1 MRLFVRAILALC
13 LYSGLISAA
22 PTPTRRLAKRLDAGA
37 PLASDIGGAH
47 LLIKD
52 LAQSDPIIKNAYL
65 LLSKP
70 RGYYDGM
77 SACSAMGEGG
87 YIYIADTSGAKDL
100 VDLLKSNTPANI
112 EASNH
117 TQFWVYNGV
126 PGVLQN
132 CLALNKDTGKTDWIP
147 CTTQLPT
154 VCFNSVMR
162 RVLLFDDR
170 SRQIKVTTPVGQIQG
185 WRDQNAFR
193 FLGIP
198 YAEAPVG
205 ERRFAK
211 PVAKAP
217 FTSTYDAL
225 NYRYICPQTQN
236 AFMPLLMSWLENGA
250 TEHEDCLNLNVYTP
264 SLKGPGVSGLPVIM
278 YIHGGGFT
286 TYAGS
291 TILFEPGHLVAR
303 GGVVVVT
310 INYRLGFLGWLE
322 NAGAWGRS
330 SVSGNQAI
338 HDQILALQWIKKN
351 IAAFGGDPNRI
362 TVMGESAGAVS
373 IRAMLSAKSTWG
385 LYQSVISQSDPANIP
400 FKTPANAAQ
409 EATYFMQALGCPV
422 PDLNCARS
430 TPVEEV
436 LNAQTNASARV
447 LAYNKWTTWALVFR
461 PVIDGDLIPAE
472 FSQLVKTGSYNTK
485 ANVMWGTTK
494 DEAGLFVPQYF
505 PDPIPIQNV
514 SVALDLVFEPERGAQ
529 LLGSP
534 YFQPDPADSDAVR
547 NLFNRAGTQY
557 YFFCPIRYLSRQ
569 MSTHKPT
576 YNYRFNR
583 GRDIPL
589 VGGNYCSTST
599 GRVCHSY
606 DIQPEF
612 GSGDAVVGFS
622 QTGDDAR
629 FARQMIDRITTFAK
643 TGNPNP
649 QPGQVGVESLNPDVA
664 GVNWPP
670 YSNSNPIAEFNLDS
684 SVSTNAENDVCS
696 WIDTTFLYDFW
707 YRMPGNTP

>member
-1 MRLFVRAILALC
+1 MPKQRLEK
-13 LYSGLISAA
+13 
-22 PTPTRRLAKRLDAGA
+22 RLAAGA
-37 PLASDIGGAH
+37 PLAGDIGGAH
-47 LLIKD
+47 LLLKD
-52 LAQSDPIIKNAYL
+52 LAQSDPLIKNAYL

-77 SACSAMGEGG
+77 AACSSMGESG
-87 YIYIADTSGAKDL
+87 YIYIPDTAGASDL
-100 VDLLKSNTPANI
+100 VDLLRSNAPANV
-112 EASNH
+112 EVAGH

-132 CLALNKDTGKTDWIP
+132 CLAVNKNTGKTDWIP

-170 SRQIKVTTPVGQIQG
+170 SRQVKVTTPVGEIQG

-198 YAEAPVG
+198 YAEAPTG

-225 NYRYICPQTQN
+225 NYRYICPQTQGG
-236 AFMPLLMSWLENGA
+236 FMPLLLSWLENGA
-250 TEHEDCLNLNVYTP
+250 TQHEDCLNLNVYTP
-264 SLKGPGVSGLPVIM
+264 SLKGPGVAGLPVIM

-286 TYAGS
+286 SYAGS
-291 TILFEPGHLVAR
+291 TILFEPGHLLAR

-322 NAGAWGRS
+322 NEAAWGRS

-351 IAAFGGDPNRI
+351 IAAFGGDPNRV

-373 IRAMLSAKSTWG
+373 IRAMLSAKSTWD
-385 LYQSVISQSDPANIP
+385 LYQSVIAQSDPINIP
-400 FKTPANAAQ
+400 FKKPDTAGKEAA
-409 EATYFMQALGCPV
+409 YFLEALGCPV
-422 PDLNCARS
+422 NDLNCARS
-430 TPVEEV
+430 APMEEV
-436 LNAQTNASARV
+436 LKAQSNASGRA
-447 LAYNKWTTWALVFR
+447 LADNKWTTWALVFR
-461 PVIDGDLIPAE
+461 PVIDGSLIPAE
-472 FSQLVKTGSYNTK
+472 FSQLVKTGAYNTK

-514 SVALDLVFEPERGAQ
+514 SVALDLVFERERGNQ

-534 YFQPDPADSDAVR
+534 HFQPDPADSDAVR
-547 NLFNRAGTQY
+547 NLFTRAGTQY
-557 YFFCPIRYLSRQ
+557 YFLCPTRYLSRK
-569 MSTHKPT
+569 MAAYKAP
-576 YNYRFNR
+576 YNFRFNR

-649 QPGQVGVESLNPDVA
+649 QAGQVGVEGSNPDVS
-664 GVNWPP
+664 GVNWPA
-670 YSNSNPIAEFNLDS
+670 YSNSNPIAEFNLNTQ
-684 SVSTNAENDVCS
+684 VSTNVENDVCT
-696 WIDTTFLYDFW
+696 WIETVFQYDFW
-707 YRMPGNTP
+707 FRMPGNTP